1 MDRGQDM
8 VDDCRWLDGRC
19 SLLMMIIYR
28 SDSAGHDGEDE
39 DKEDDEEEDDGDG
52 GCGDT
57 GVCEEALRK
66 HSRYFQAFPYAGIFL

>member
-1 MDRGQDM
+1 M

-39 DKEDDEEEDDGDG
+39 GKEDDEEEEDDGDG

-57 GVCEEALRK
+57 GLCEEAK
-66 HSRYFQAFPYAGIFL
+66 QKTF